1 MKRIWKNSFASR
13 VQTGHKKR
21 WILSCVLDISV
32 VKPSICKRGRGQR
45 QHIILGAGKRKTT
58 SPTKTWLREGRISVI
73 GPGQT
78 YRQGVEVLVHQVV
91 VAMVKEGVPHHY
103 INALAGQQAQ
113 RVQPPVL
120 RRQG

>member
-1 MKRIWKNSFASR
+1 MDLEKF
-13 VQTGHKKR
+13 
-21 WILSCVLDISV
+21 
-32 VKPSICKRGRGQR
+32 ICKQSSNRPQEEVDSQLCPGYFCGEAKHLQEGSGTKATHHSGCRDEKNQ
-45 QHIILGAGKRKTT
+45 I
-58 SPTKTWLREGRISVI
+58 PPKTWLGEGCISVI

-113 RVQPPVL
+113 CVQPPVL